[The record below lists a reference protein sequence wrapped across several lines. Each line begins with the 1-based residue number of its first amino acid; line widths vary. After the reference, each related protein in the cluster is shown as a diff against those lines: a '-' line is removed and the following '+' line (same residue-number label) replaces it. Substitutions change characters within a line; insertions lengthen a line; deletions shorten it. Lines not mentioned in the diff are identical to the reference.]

1 MGSFCST
8 RKEDNLDYQIN
19 EQLNKIIPVIQQSH
33 QQNKIKD
40 ENEYLKKV
48 NLSLIKEL
56 NQLKENMN
64 KDTGLS
70 LTTLTNKEIKIQS
83 EKKIEEFVQNI
94 LDNPDTNISWLP
106 DVVERRLYK
115 NISTIIINLLESTIE
130 NSDITFLGHT
140 IRFVMDPQLDSLKK

>member
-1 MGSFCST
+1 MGLFCST
-8 RKEDNLDYQIN
+8 RKKDNLDYQIN
-19 EQLNKIIPVIQQSH
+19 EQFNKIIPVIQQSH

-48 NLSLIKEL
+48 NLSLIKEI

-70 LTTLTNKEIKIQS
+70 FTSLSNKDIKIQS
-83 EKKIEEFVQNI
+83 EKKIDEFVQNI

-115 NISTIIINLLESTIE
+115 NIATIMINLVESTVE
-130 NSDITFLGHT
+130 NSDITFLGHK
-140 IRFVMDPQLDSLKK
+140 IRFVMDPQLDSPNK

>member
-8 RKEDNLDYQIN
+8 RKKDNLDYQIN

-48 NLSLIKEL
+48 NLSLIKEI
-56 NQLKENMN
+56 NQLKENLN

-70 LTTLTNKEIKIQS
+70 LTTLSNKEIKIQS

-115 NISTIIINLLESTIE
+115 NIATIIINLLESTIE
-130 NSDITFLGHT
+130 NSDITFLGHK
-140 IRFVMDPQLDSLKK
+140 IRFVMDPQLDSPNK

>member
-8 RKEDNLDYQIN
+8 RKKDNLDYQIN

-48 NLSLIKEL
+48 NLSLIKEI

-64 KDTGLS
+64 
-70 LTTLTNKEIKIQS
+70 
-83 EKKIEEFVQNI
+83 
-94 LDNPDTNISWLP
+94 
-106 DVVERRLYK
+106 
-115 NISTIIINLLESTIE
+115 
-130 NSDITFLGHT
+130 
-140 IRFVMDPQLDSLKK
+140 

>member
-8 RKEDNLDYQIN
+8 RKKDNLDYRIN

-48 NLSLIKEL
+48 NLSLTKEI

-70 LTTLTNKEIKIQS
+70 LTTLSNKEIKIQS

-115 NISTIIINLLESTIE
+115 NIATIIINLLESTIE

-140 IRFVMDPQLDSLKK
+140 IRFVMDPQLDSPNK

>member
-8 RKEDNLDYQIN
+8 RKKDNLDYQIN

-33 QQNKIKD
+33 QQNKMKD

-48 NLSLIKEL
+48 NISLIKEI

-70 LTTLTNKEIKIQS
+70 LTTLSNKEIKIQS
-83 EKKIEEFVQNI
+83 EKKIEEFVQNM

-115 NISTIIINLLESTIE
+115 NIATIIINLLESTIE
-130 NSDITFLGHT
+130 NSDITFLGHK
-140 IRFVMDPQLDSLKK
+140 IRFVMDPQLDSPNK

>member
-8 RKEDNLDYQIN
+8 RKQENLHHD
-19 EQLNKIIPVIQQSH
+19 QLNKIIPVIQESH
-33 QQNKIKD
+33 QQNKLKD
-40 ENEYLKKV
+40 ESEYLKKV
-48 NLSLIKEL
+48 NLSLMKEI

-70 LTTLTNKEIKIQS
+70 LTSLSSKEVKIQS

-115 NISTIIINLLESTIE
+115 NITTIVVNLLESTIE
-130 NSDITFLGHT
+130 NSDITFLGHK
-140 IRFVMDPQLDSLKK
+140 IRFVMDPQLDSSNNKK

>member
-8 RKEDNLDYQIN
+8 RNLHHD
-19 EQLNKIIPVIQQSH
+19 QLNKIIPVIQESH
-33 QQNKIKD
+33 QQNKLKD
-40 ENEYLKKV
+40 ESEYLKKV
-48 NLSLIKEL
+48 NLSLMKEI

-70 LTTLTNKEIKIQS
+70 LTSLSSKKVKIQS

-115 NISTIIINLLESTIE
+115 NIATIVVNLLESTIE
-130 NSDITFLGHT
+130 NSDITFLGYK
-140 IRFVMDPQLDSLKK
+140 IRFVMDPQLDSSNNKK

>member
-8 RKEDNLDYQIN
+8 RKKDNLDY

-48 NLSLIKEL
+48 NISLIKEI

-64 KDTGLS
+64 KDTGIS
-70 LTTLTNKEIKIQS
+70 LTTLSNKEIKIQS

-115 NISTIIINLLESTIE
+115 NIATIIINLLESTIE
-130 NSDITFLGHT
+130 NSDITFLGHK
-140 IRFVMDPQLDSLKK
+140 IRFVIDPQLDSPNK

>member
-8 RKEDNLDYQIN
+8 RKKDNLDYQIN
-19 EQLNKIIPVIQQSH
+19 ERLNKIIPVIQQSH
-33 QQNKIKD
+33 QQNKMKD

-48 NLSLIKEL
+48 NISLIKEI

-70 LTTLTNKEIKIQS
+70 LTTLSNKEIKIQS
-83 EKKIEEFVQNI
+83 EKKIEEFVQNM

-115 NISTIIINLLESTIE
+115 NIATIIINLLESTIE
-130 NSDITFLGHT
+130 NSDITFLGHK
-140 IRFVMDPQLDSLKK
+140 IRFVMDPQLDSPNK

>member
-8 RKEDNLDYQIN
+8 RKKDNLDYQIN

-48 NLSLIKEL
+48 NLSLIKEI

-70 LTTLTNKEIKIQS
+70 LTTLSNKEIKIQS

-115 NISTIIINLLESTIE
+115 NIATIIINLLESTIE
-130 NSDITFLGHT
+130 NSDITFLGHK
-140 IRFVMDPQLDSLKK
+140 IRFVMDPQLDSPNK